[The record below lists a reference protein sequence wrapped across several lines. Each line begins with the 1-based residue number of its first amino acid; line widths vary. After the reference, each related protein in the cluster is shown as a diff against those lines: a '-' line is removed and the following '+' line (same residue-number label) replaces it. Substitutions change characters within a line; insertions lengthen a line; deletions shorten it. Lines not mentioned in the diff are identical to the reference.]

1 MVNVGNAKL
10 HFYSRFIRFKDVSH
24 WIKETWMSYK
34 SDIEIA
40 RSAEKKAIQDVGA
53 HLGIPAEHLLPYG
66 HDKAKV
72 SQEFI
77 NGVQDEENGKLILVT
92 AINPTPAGEGKTT
105 TTVGLGDG
113 LNKIGKNAMICIREA
128 SLGPNFG
135 MKGGAAGGG
144 HAQVI
149 PMEDMNL
156 HFTGDFH
163 AITSAHS
170 LLSAMIDNHI
180 YWGNELG
187 IDTRRVVWR
196 RVVDMNDRALRR
208 ITASLGGVSNGFPR
222 EAGFDITVA
231 SEVMAILC
239 LAKDLND
246 LQTKLANMIVAYR
259 RDRSPVF
266 CRDIKADGA
275 MTVLLKDAI
284 KPNLV
289 QTLENNP
296 AFVHG
301 GPFANIAHGC
311 NSLIATQTALKLS
324 DYVVTEAGFGADLGA
339 EKFLNIKCRKAG
351 LSPSVI
357 VLVATIRAM
366 KMNGGVAKEDL
377 GQENVSAVKSGCANL
392 GCHIENLK
400 SFGVPVIVAINH
412 FVKDTEKEI
421 DAVMEFVTSQGSEAI
436 VSKHWEFGSE
446 GSVDLARRVS
456 EIADS
461 EVSDFAPIYPDEM
474 PLAEK
479 IQTICKK
486 IYRADEALMDKKI
499 YDQLQQWEEQGYGD
513 LPICMAKTQYSFST
527 DPNLRGAPTGHTVP
541 VREVRI
547 SAGAGFIVVVCGE
560 IMTMPGL
567 PRVPAAETIYLNKFG
582 EIEGLF

>member
-1 MVNVGNAKL
+1 
-10 HFYSRFIRFKDVSH
+10 
-24 WIKETWMSYK
+24 MSYK

-40 RSAEKKAIQDVGA
+40 RGAEKKPIQEVGA

-77 NGVQDEENGKLILVT
+77 NSVQDQKNGKLILVT

-144 HAQVI
+144 YSQVI

-180 YWGNELG
+180 YWGNDLG

-196 RVVDMNDRALRR
+196 RVVDMNDRALRQ

-239 LAKDLND
+239 LAKDLTD
-246 LQTKLANMIVAYR
+246 LQTKLGDMIVAYR

-366 KMNGGVAKEDL
+366 KMNGGVAKKDL
-377 GQENVSAVKSGCANL
+377 GPENVSAVKSGCSNL
-392 GCHIENLK
+392 GRHIENLK

-412 FVKDTEKEI
+412 FVKDTENEI
-421 DAVMEFVTSQGSEAI
+421 DAVMDFVKSQGSEAV

-461 EVSDFAPIYPDEM
+461 DASDFAPIYPDNM

-479 IQTICKK
+479 IQTICKR

-499 YDQLQQWEEQGYGD
+499 CDQLQQWEEQGYGN

-527 DPNLRGAPTGHTVP
+527 DPNLRGAPTGHSVP

-567 PRVPAAETIYLNKFG
+567 PRVPAAETIHLNNFG

>member
-1 MVNVGNAKL
+1 
-10 HFYSRFIRFKDVSH
+10 
-24 WIKETWMSYK
+24 MSYK

-40 RSAEKKAIQDVGA
+40 RGAEKKPIQEVGA

-72 SQEFI
+72 SQDFI
-77 NGVQDEENGKLILVT
+77 NSVQDQKNGKLILVT

-144 HAQVI
+144 YSQVI

-180 YWGNELG
+180 YWGNDLG

-196 RVVDMNDRALRR
+196 RVVDMNDRALRQ

-239 LAKDLND
+239 LAKDLTD
-246 LQTKLANMIVAYR
+246 LQTKLGDMIVAYR

-366 KMNGGVAKEDL
+366 KMNGGVAKKDL
-377 GQENVSAVKSGCANL
+377 GPENVSAVKSGCSNL
-392 GCHIENLK
+392 GRHIENLK

-412 FVKDTEKEI
+412 FVKDTENEI
-421 DAVMEFVTSQGSEAI
+421 DAVMDFVKSQGSEAV

-461 EVSDFAPIYPDEM
+461 GASDFAPIYPDNM

-479 IQTICKK
+479 IQTICKR

-499 YDQLQQWEEQGYGD
+499 CDQLQQWEEQGYGN

-527 DPNLRGAPTGHTVP
+527 DPNLRGAPTGHSVP

-567 PRVPAAETIYLNKFG
+567 PRVPAAETIHLNNFG

>member
-40 RSAEKKAIQDVGA
+40 RSAERKAIQDVGA

-77 NGVQDEENGKLILVT
+77 NGVQDKENGKLILVT

-180 YWGNELG
+180 YWGNDLG

-196 RVVDMNDRALRR
+196 RVVDMNDRALRQ

-246 LQTKLANMIVAYR
+246 LQTKLGNMIVAYR

-412 FVKDTEKEI
+412 FVKDTENEI

-499 YDQLQQWEEQGYGD
+499 HDQLRQWEEQGYGD

>member
-1 MVNVGNAKL
+1 
-10 HFYSRFIRFKDVSH
+10 
-24 WIKETWMSYK
+24 MSQK
-34 SDIEIA
+34 TDIEIA
-40 RSAEKKAIQDVGA
+40 READKKPIQEIGEK
-53 HLGIPAEHLLPYG
+53 LGIPSAHLLPYG

-72 SQEFI
+72 GQDFI
-77 NGVQDEENGKLILVT
+77 NSLQDRDNGKLILVT

-113 LNKIGKNAMICIREA
+113 LNAIGKNAMICIREA

-144 HAQVI
+144 YAQIV
-149 PMEDMNL
+149 PMEEMNL

-180 YWGNELG
+180 YWGNELD
-187 IDTRRVVWR
+187 IDLRRVTWR
-196 RVVDMNDRALRR
+196 RVVDMNDRALRQ

-239 LAKDLND
+239 LATDLAD
-246 LQTKLANMIVAYR
+246 LQKRLGDMIVAYR

-275 MTVLLKDAI
+275 MTVLLKDAMQ
-284 KPNLV
+284 PNLV

-311 NSLIATQTALKLS
+311 NSVIATQTALKLA

-339 EKFLNIKCRKAG
+339 EKFMNIKCRKAG
-351 LSPSVI
+351 LAPSAV
-357 VLVATIRAM
+357 VLVATVRAM
-366 KMNGGVAKEDL
+366 KMNGGVAKNDL
-377 GQENVSAVKSGCANL
+377 GDENVDAVKAGCSNL
-392 GCHIENLK
+392 GRHIENLK
-400 SFGVPVIVAINH
+400 SFGVPVVVAINH
-412 FVKDTEKEI
+412 FVKDT
-421 DAVMEFVTSQGSEAI
+421 DAEVAAVQEFVASQGAEAI
-436 VSKHWEFGSE
+436 VSKHWADGSE
-446 GSVDLARRVS
+446 GSRELATRVA
-456 EIADS
+456 EIADA
-461 EVSDFAPIYPDEM
+461 DMANFAPLYADDM
-474 PLAEK
+474 SLADK
-479 IQTICKK
+479 IQTVCKR

-499 YDQLQQWEEQGYGD
+499 RDQLRLWEEQGYGH
-513 LPICMAKTQYSFST
+513 LPVCMAKTQYSFST
-527 DPNLRGAPTGHTVP
+527 DPNLRGAPDNHSVP
-541 VREVRI
+541 VREVRL
-547 SAGAGFIVVVCGE
+547 SAGAGFIVAVCGE

-567 PRVPAAETIYLNKFG
+567 PRTPAAETIRLNEEG
-582 EIEGLF
+582 LIEGLF

>member
-1 MVNVGNAKL
+1 
-10 HFYSRFIRFKDVSH
+10 
-24 WIKETWMSYK
+24 MSYK

-40 RSAEKKAIQDVGA
+40 REATKRPIQEIGA
-53 HLGIPAEHLLPYG
+53 KLNIPNEDLLPYG

-72 SQEFI
+72 SQKFI
-77 NGVQDEENGKLILVT
+77 NSVQGNKNGKLILVT

-113 LNKIGKNAMICIREA
+113 LNRIGKNACVCIREA

-144 HAQVI
+144 YAQVV
-149 PMEDMNL
+149 PMEEMNL

-180 YWGNELG
+180 YWGNECE
-187 IDTRRVVWR
+187 IDIRRVQWK
-196 RVVDMNDRALRR
+196 RVVDMNDRALRQ

-239 LAKDLND
+239 LANNLKDLQKRLGD
-246 LQTKLANMIVAYR
+246 MIVAYR

-275 MTVLLKDAI
+275 MTVLLKDAMQ
-284 KPNLV
+284 PNLV

-311 NSLIATQTALKLS
+311 NSVIATSTALKLA
-324 DYVVTEAGFGADLGA
+324 DFVVTEAGFGADLGA

-351 LSPSVI
+351 LSPDCV

-366 KMNGGVAKEDL
+366 KMNGGVAKADL
-377 GQENVSAVKSGCANL
+377 GPENVQAVNDGCANL
-392 GCHIENLK
+392 GRHISNLK
-400 SFGVPVIVAINH
+400 SFGVPVVVAINH
-412 FVKDTEKEI
+412 FVTDTDAEVQAVKDYVAE
-421 DAVMEFVTSQGSEAI
+421 QGSEAI
-436 VSKHWEFGSE
+436 VSQHWEFGSK
-446 GSVDLARRVS
+446 GSAELATRVA
-456 EIADS
+456 EIAES
-461 EVSDFAPIYPDEM
+461 GQSQFAPIYPDEM
-474 PLAEK
+474 PLFEK
-479 IQTICKK
+479 IETIAKR
-486 IYRADEALMDKKI
+486 IYHADEVLADKKI
-499 YDQLQQWEEQGYGD
+499 RDQLKLWEDQGYGN
-513 LPICMAKTQYSFST
+513 LPVCMAKTQYSFST
-527 DPNLRGAPTGHTVP
+527 DPSLRGAPTGHSVP
-541 VREVRI
+541 VREVRL
-547 SAGAGFIVVVCGE
+547 SAGAGFVVVVCGE

-567 PRVPAAETIYLNKFG
+567 PRVPSAEAIHLNDDG
-582 EIEGLF
+582 QIEGLF

>member
-1 MVNVGNAKL
+1 
-10 HFYSRFIRFKDVSH
+10 
-24 WIKETWMSYK
+24 MSYK

-40 RSAEKKAIQDVGA
+40 RGAEKKPIQEVGA

-77 NGVQDEENGKLILVT
+77 NSVQDQKNGKLILVT

-144 HAQVI
+144 YSQVI

-180 YWGNELG
+180 YWGNDLG

-196 RVVDMNDRALRR
+196 RVVDMNDRALRQ

-239 LAKDLND
+239 LAKDLTD
-246 LQTKLANMIVAYR
+246 LQTKLGDMIVAYR
-259 RDRSPVF
+259 RDRSPVL

-366 KMNGGVAKEDL
+366 KMNGGVAKKDL
-377 GQENVSAVKSGCANL
+377 GPENVSAVKSGCSNL
-392 GCHIENLK
+392 GRHIENLK

-412 FVKDTEKEI
+412 FVKDTENEI
-421 DAVMEFVTSQGSEAI
+421 DAVMDFVKSQGSEAI

-461 EVSDFAPIYPDEM
+461 DASDFAPIYPDNM

-479 IQTICKK
+479 IQTICKR

-499 YDQLQQWEEQGYGD
+499 CDQLQQWEDQGYGD

-527 DPNLRGAPTGHTVP
+527 DPNLRGAPTGHSVP

-567 PRVPAAETIYLNKFG
+567 PRVPAAETIHLNNFG

>member
-77 NGVQDEENGKLILVT
+77 NSVQDKENGKLILVT

-180 YWGNELG
+180 YWGNDLG

-239 LAKDLND
+239 LAKDLDD

-421 DAVMEFVTSQGSEAI
+421 NAVMEFVANQGSEAI

-567 PRVPAAETIYLNKFG
+567 PRVPAAENIYLNKFG

>member
-10 HFYSRFIRFKDVSH
+10 HFYSRFIRFKDVYH

-77 NGVQDEENGKLILVT
+77 NGVQDKENGKLILVT

-196 RVVDMNDRALRR
+196 RVVDMNDRALRQ

-499 YDQLQQWEEQGYGD
+499 HDQLRQWEEQGYGD